1 MKKIILLGTLM
12 LLASCKKEGSITNKV
27 TSTDSASLQQD
38 SLNLQTPE
46 TLNTLTLDT
55 FGFPAEVNGCSCYFS
70 ASKEDF
76 DKEKYIYIDDYGN
89 NAYVKT
95 GGKLLKIEM
104 KEGDFDPENF
114 SKTIKNEEVTINITG
129 KKVKELEEVMM
140 FKGMMTV
147 EMKNGDKTTTPIY
160 GECGC

>member
-1 MKKIILLGTLM
+1 MKKIILLGTFI
-12 LLASCKKEGSITNKV
+12 LLASCKKEGNISDKV
-27 TSTDSASLQQD
+27 TTDSVSLQQD
-38 SLNLQTPE
+38 SLSLQTPE
-46 TLNTLTLDT
+46 NLNTLTLET

-104 KEGDFDPENF
+104 KEGDFDPGNF
-114 SKTIKNEEVTINITG
+114 SKTIKNEQVTINITG

-140 FKGMMTV
+140 FEGTMTV
-147 EMKNGDKTTTPIY
+147 EMQNGDKTTTPIY